1 MFQGLAQT
9 DSPGALA
16 DTMTKAFDLVEI
28 AQAWLAAEGIAVVL
42 ALGMSLVILLF
53 GRWGAGFLRRLL
65 GVGLAKRN
73 VDTTLSSFLCNI
85 AYMAMMA
92 MVVISALEVAG
103 IATTSFVAVLGA
115 AGLAV
120 GFALQ
125 GSLSNFASGVMI
137 ILFRPF
143 QKGDFVE
150 IAGVAG
156 VVLEVQVVATTL
168 KTGDNKKI
176 IVPNGSITRGN
187 ITNYSS
193 HDTRRIDMVF
203 GIGYDDDIRQAKELF
218 ERVVSEEERVLEDPE
233 PQIAV
238 AELADSSVNFVI
250 RPWVKSDDYWSV
262 KCDLN
267 EKLKIECDKAGISIP
282 YPQRDVHLHQT
293 GV

>member
-1 MFQGLAQT
+1 LFLP
-9 DSPGALA
+9 SECP
-16 DTMTKAFDLVEI
+16 
-28 AQAWLAAEGIAVVL
+28 W
-42 ALGMSLVILLF
+42 SILLF
-53 GRWGAGFLRRLL
+53 GRWLSGFLRRLL
-65 GVGLAKRN
+65 SDSLAKRN
-73 VDTTLSSFLCNI
+73 VDTTLSSFLCSI

-103 IATTSFVAVLGA
+103 IGTTSFGALPGA

-150 IAGVAG
+150 IADVAG
-156 VVLEVQVVATTL
+156 VVLEVQIFATTL
-168 KTGDNKKI
+168 KTGDNKRI

-187 ITNYSS
+187 TTNYSS

-203 GIGYDDDIRQAKELF
+203 GIGYDDDIGQAKELF
-218 ERVVSEEERVLEDPE
+218 ERVVSEDERVLEDPE
-233 PQIAV
+233 PRIAV

-250 RPWVKSDDYWSV
+250 RPWVKSDDFWSV
-262 KCDLN
+262 KCDRN

-282 YPQRDVHLHQT
+282 YAQRDVHLHQT

>member
-1 MFQGLAQT
+1 MFLP
-9 DSPGALA
+9 SECP
-16 DTMTKAFDLVEI
+16 
-28 AQAWLAAEGIAVVL
+28 W
-42 ALGMSLVILLF
+42 SILLF
-53 GRWGAGFLRRLL
+53 GRWLSGFLRRLL
-65 GVGLAKRN
+65 SDSLAKRN
-73 VDTTLSSFLCNI
+73 VDTTLSSFLCSI

-103 IATTSFVAVLGA
+103 IGTTSFGALPGA

-143 QKGDFVE
+143 QKGDFVK

-156 VVLEVQVVATTL
+156 VVLEVQVFATTL
-168 KTGDNKKI
+168 KTGDNKRI

-187 ITNYSS
+187 TTNYSS
-193 HDTRRIDMVF
+193 HDTRRIDMVL

-218 ERVVSEEERVLEDPE
+218 ERVVNEDKRVLEDPE

-250 RPWVKSDDYWSV
+250 RPWVNSDDYWSV

-267 EKLKIECDKAGISIP
+267 EKLKLECDKAGISIP